1 MHDQN
6 MDRSLYVA
14 MLQLLDED
22 EATPWVTENSS
33 ASLTCFG

>member
-14 MLQLLDED
+14 MLQLLEED
-22 EATPWVTENSS
+22 EPAPWVTDNSS